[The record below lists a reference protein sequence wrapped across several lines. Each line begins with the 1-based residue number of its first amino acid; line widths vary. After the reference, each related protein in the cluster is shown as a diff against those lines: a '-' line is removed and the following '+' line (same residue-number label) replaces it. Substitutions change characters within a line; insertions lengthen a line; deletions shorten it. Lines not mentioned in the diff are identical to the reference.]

1 VTRDEAL
8 QALGLEFSVAPV
20 EIERALVERVT
31 QLEKRLSAAPTQ
43 VLKEKY
49 RRQLEELEQAR
60 KVLIGDVAAGG
71 LSQTMM
77 ADLPVAQAAY
87 TRGTGSGPVASMGIA
102 LQPGQTLAGRYQ
114 LHEQIGA
121 GGMGAVF
128 SAFDS
133 NRDKDIAIKVLL
145 PQMLSSPKARERF
158 LREARLSSE
167 MSHPNIAT
175 VFDVQQE
182 GVYCFL
188 TMELL
193 RGQSLRTYL
202 RNLRGLRKTMPVD
215 EALRIVGQV
224 CDALAY
230 AHERTVHR
238 DIKPENIWLTD
249 EGKAK
254 VMDFGIATL
263 TNSTQVL
270 ETMMEAGTPYYMAPE
285 QLAGLGKVDARAD
298 QYAVAV
304 MLYEM
309 LSGQVP
315 TGRIDS
321 LKKTRKD
328 VPSSVS
334 AAVDVALSQRA
345 EERFGSIQEFRSAL
359 TKSSLTLPTGNVRML
374 VQVGGAIALVA
385 VLGASYPMWKGLLPD
400 REAEA
405 LAKQEVARL
414 QGEVKSMMKFVDTQ
428 RRELKDAV
436 SAAARDADR
445 LEGQIRSARSA
456 EERATLQASLLEV
469 KDRASTAIDI
479 EKRYR
484 EQAEGANGLTAIEGE
499 VGAAEAALKSGQ
511 VQVAREKFSVAL
523 TAISS
528 LKGIPEDASKQL
540 QEARN
545 KVLSQ
550 VDGKWGLGSCDQPAL
565 FTIKDAMLQQ
575 YWPSIGL
582 AEERIIQIA
591 GSAVLT
597 SVQTPVSQR
606 GKLFRYTPVGA
617 RLDVEDISTGRSES
631 LQHCG

>member
-1 VTRDEAL
+1 MTRDEAL
-8 QALGLEFSVAPV
+8 QALGLEISVTPV

-31 QLEKRLSAAPTQ
+31 QLEKRLSSAPTE

-49 RRQLEELEQAR
+49 RRQLDELEQAR
-60 KVLIGDVAAGG
+60 KVLIGGGSAGG

-87 TRGTGSGPVASMGIA
+87 TRSTGSGPVASMGIA

-128 SAFDS
+128 SAFDP

-249 EGKAK
+249 EGKTK
-254 VMDFGIATL
+254 VMDFGIAML

-285 QLAGLGKVDARAD
+285 QLAGLGTVDARAD

-321 LKKTRKD
+321 LKKIRKD
-328 VPSSVS
+328 VPGSVS
-334 AAVDVALSQRA
+334 AAVDKALSQRA
-345 EERFGSIQEFRSAL
+345 EDRFGSIQEFRNAL
-359 TKSSLTLPTGNVRML
+359 TKASIALPTGNARTL
-374 VQVGGAIALVA
+374 VQIGGAIALVA

-414 QGEVKSMMKFVDTQ
+414 QGEVKSLMKFVDTQ

-445 LEGQIRSARSA
+445 LEGQIRSARST

-469 KDRASTAIDI
+469 KDRASTATDI

-499 VGAAEAALKSGQ
+499 VGAAETALKSGQ
-511 VQVAREKFSVAL
+511 VQVAREKFSSAL
-523 TAISS
+523 TALSS
-528 LKGIPEDASKQL
+528 LKGIPEDVKKQL

-550 VDGKWGLGSCDQPAL
+550 IDGKWGLGSCDQPAL

-575 YWPSIGL
+575 YWPSMGL
-582 AEERIIQIA
+582 AEEKIVQVG

-597 SVQTPVSQR
+597 SVQTPASQR
-606 GKLFRYTPVGA
+606 GKLFKYTPAGA
-617 RLDVEDISTGRSES
+617 RLDVEDVGSGRHES
-631 LQHCG
+631 LKRCG